1 MNSDKQLEN
10 TGSEARSD
18 QKTYDLMANT
28 AADRAAMWD
37 ICAGVLERPTSKFV
51 NELRAD
57 AIAPQIR
64 AATAWLGD
72 EFEAKDVIGALGAFA
87 GRSNRFSAEDDLAE
101 LTREWDAW
109 LENPDVEQFIAQSS
123 RDARAEEDA
132 WRKGELEAA
141 KTLRATQFQAIDDN
155 FQQLVAW
162 SENADENTSSLVV
175 QVLVRIVAAHITAES
190 GRNLLGRLERQRG
203 HLQMKFD

>member
-1 MNSDKQLEN
+1 M
-10 TGSEARSD
+10 
-18 QKTYDLMANT
+18 
-28 AADRAAMWD
+28 
-37 ICAGVLERPTSKFV
+37 
-51 NELRAD
+51 
-57 AIAPQIR
+57 
-64 AATAWLGD
+64 
-72 EFEAKDVIGALGAFA
+72 
-87 GRSNRFSAEDDLAE
+87 AE